1 MIVNDI
7 EKMKREF
14 EEKLALAIKENEI
27 NEGIEEYKLRL
38 TDRNRIYIPS
48 EYVSLKG
55 FVKPSIQ
62 NVADLLNR
70 FPKNKNTLYGNN
82 KEFDLPYICYSK
94 RSYGDKSGE
103 FSIYWTHNEYEVGAT
118 MEIDNF
124 IPEFFIRGT
133 RETNECENSTY
144 ASIQR
149 FDSNGYYCMYSVPV
163 YDFKK
168 RQQCYYG
175 GGRLLLD
182 IEEIERI
189 VNFIKSKSL

>member
-7 EKMKREF
+7 EKMKQEF
-14 EEKLALAIKENEI
+14 EKKLALAIKENEI
-27 NEGIEEYKLRL
+27 NEGIEGYKLCL
-38 TDRNRIYIPS
+38 TERNRIYIPS

-70 FPKNKNTLYGNN
+70 FPRTKNTLYGNN
-82 KEFDLPYICYSK
+82 NEFDLPYICYSK
-94 RSYGDKSGE
+94 MSYGDKSGE
-103 FSIYWTHNEYEVGAT
+103 FSIYWTHDEYEVGAT
-118 MEIDNF
+118 MDIDNF
-124 IPEFFIRGT
+124 ADFFIKGG
-133 RETNECENSTY
+133 RETTDSENSTY

-149 FDSNGYYCMYSVPV
+149 FDEYGHYCMYNVPV